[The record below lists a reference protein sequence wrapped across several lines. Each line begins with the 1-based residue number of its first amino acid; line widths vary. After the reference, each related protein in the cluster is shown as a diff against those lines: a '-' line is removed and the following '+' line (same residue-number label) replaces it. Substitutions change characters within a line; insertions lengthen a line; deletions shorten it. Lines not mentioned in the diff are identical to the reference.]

1 MENKKVKK
9 ENSIIKIT
17 INKIKEENKE
27 KIKEN
32 EEEKIND
39 NTIKRKYN
47 ELIEIVDK
55 IFKKGIR
62 NRTQKDISELNEFLN
77 IIKYKNN
84 MKEEIEEEHLN
95 LNQLIFFSTQFMTF
109 KKFNKRDII
118 YHEGD
123 KAEKFY
129 VLIKGNVNLFK
140 LTFEK
145 KLMNAFEYYNYLKYY
160 NDNIKD
166 SFVINKT
173 IKINK
178 NIFPIYLFSDI
189 PIFNEILFKV
199 KLLQLIYKGVNKHII
214 LNHIRNNYKNPDD
227 YFFYELDTDE
237 IKMDDYFLKI
247 ESKLTESEIFY
258 YKSITNE
265 KKEVKIMENLL
276 SKSLIEKEYF
286 GLFKL
291 EEGGNIR
298 KNSAI
303 IESDNT
309 LLLVVNKKL
318 YSGCISKENRIIKEN
333 EVDKIYFGIFTS
345 IRRFNFAK
353 YYFYNFDKVEYY
365 KGEDLFCEGEKID
378 NIYILKKGCV
388 EINLLNK
395 TILDIKKLIN
405 KLKEFDESFLNEEF
419 NDTLKLK
426 HSLHTME
433 KYINQRNNY
442 SLFVINTRQVF
453 GIWEYRYNKRKTCYN
468 IKIKSD
474 KAIFYKMNIDIF
486 LNEINEK
493 IPDSE
498 LLRYQIK
505 IEAYEEVKNYIQRL
519 IVIKNSV
526 LMKID
531 FDFTKMIKEEEKQYN
546 SNISIFEGKNI
557 KKTLNYISNLK
568 SNFKNNLL
576 KPKHNKIHSFDYHNI
591 KITKRESNSLRKIIS
606 HKPINSFSSEKSSDN
621 NESYN
626 EKNSRNISLLNI
638 ENYTTK
644 NNINNRRNINCLYK
658 NFVFNTRN
666 YINSPKKIYF
676 PKIITI
682 NRIESPINIKRQNNS
697 INNKFFIKSVNNNN
711 ININDSKEN
720 NSKNIF
726 DYINYNLKNKKSSN
740 YLAIRKFYNKIK
752 GNRVKQI
759 LNKTMK

>member
-1 MENKKVKK
+1 MENKKEKK
-9 ENSIIKIT
+9 ENSIIRILN
-17 INKIKEENKE
+17 NKIKEDNKE
-27 KIKEN
+27 KTKEN
-32 EEEKIND
+32 EEEKINYRTYD
-39 NTIKRKYN
+39 

-62 NRTQKDISELNEFLN
+62 NRTHKDISELNEFLN
-77 IIKYKNN
+77 IIKYQNN
-84 MKEEIEEEHLN
+84 MKEEIEEGYLN

-109 KKFNKRDII
+109 KKFNKGDVI
-118 YHEGD
+118 YYEGD
-123 KAEKFY
+123 RAENIY

-140 LTFEK
+140 LTFET

-160 NDNIKD
+160 HDNIKD
-166 SFVINKT
+166 SFIIKKT
-173 IKINK
+173 VKVNK

-189 PIFNEILFKV
+189 PNFNEILFNV
-199 KLLQLIYKGVNKHII
+199 KLLQLIYKGVNKHVI

-227 YFFYELDTDE
+227 YFFYELDTNE
-237 IKMDDYFLKI
+237 IKMDDYYLKI

-265 KKEVKIMENLL
+265 VKKVKIMENIL
-276 SKSLIEKEYF
+276 SKCLIEKEYF

-318 YSGCISKENRIIKEN
+318 YSGCITKEYRNLKEN

-345 IRRFNFAK
+345 IKRFNFEK
-353 YYFYNFDKVEYY
+353 YYFYNFEKVKYF
-365 KGEDLFCEGEKID
+365 KGEDLFYEGEKID
-378 NIYILKKGCV
+378 NIYILIKGCV

-395 TILDIKKLIN
+395 SILDIKKLIN
-405 KLKEFDESFLNEEF
+405 KFKEFDKSFLTEEF
-419 NDTLKLK
+419 DDTLKLK
-426 HSLHTME
+426 NSLHTME

-442 SLFVINTRQVF
+442 SLFIINTRQIF
-453 GIWEYRYNKRKTCYN
+453 GIWEYRYNKKTTCYN

-486 LNEINEK
+486 LNEIHQK

-498 LLRYQIK
+498 LLRYRIK
-505 IEAYEEVKNYIQRL
+505 IDAYEQVKNYIQRL
-519 IVIKNSV
+519 IVLKNSV

-531 FDFTKMIKEEEKQYN
+531 FDFTKMKKEEEKEYN
-546 SNISIFEGKNI
+546 SDIDIFEGKNI
-557 KKTLNYISNLK
+557 KKTLNYISNIK
-568 SNFKNNLL
+568 ANFKNNLL

-606 HKPINSFSSEKSSDN
+606 HKPINSLSSDKSCDN
-621 NESYN
+621 NDTNN
-626 EKNSRNISLLNI
+626 EKNSKNISLLNI

-644 NNINNRRNINCLYK
+644 NNSNIGRNINCLYK
-658 NFVFNTRN
+658 KFVFNTRN
-666 YINSPKKIYF
+666 FINNPKKIYF
-676 PKIITI
+676 PKIISI
-682 NRIESPINIKRQNNS
+682 NRIESPFNIRRQKSS
-697 INNKFFIKSVNNNN
+697 IKNKFLKKSVNINNN

-720 NSKNIF
+720 ISKNIF
-726 DYINYNLKNKKSSN
+726 ENVNFNLKNKKSLN
-740 YLAIRKFYNKIK
+740 YLVNREFYNKIK
-752 GNRVKQI
+752 GNKVNKS

>member
-426 HSLHTME
+426 NSLHTME

-474 KAIFYKMNIDIF
+474 KAMFYKMNIDIF

-644 NNINNRRNINCLYK
+644 NNINNQRNINCLYK

-697 INNKFFIKSVNNNN
+697 INNKFFINSVNNNN